1 MVDHESAMQPTQTDK
16 RSGTVTHRLTS
27 STLAI
32 YKAVLALDTIL
43 TKGDKR
49 WLLYVQSCW
58 LLARPIRWTAQ
69 SSTNSCGPPPSS
81 PTDTS
86 GEEKAVRAF
95 KESDI
100 HGICVNDRKSFTSG
114 EFDCTLP
121 TRICVYGD
129 HSFRVFKAC
138 ASSQEHISFR
148 SVCEEQVLDDWI
160 ITARILTDDRI
171 ALISAHNRLCL
182 FNADASVCHST
193 ISCKDFHILYSAF
206 IHEEMNSD
214 AAGAHNGQLV
224 IFGGTVSN
232 YLSIWSPEIPDELP
246 SRMSCATLHKLQGH
260 SGVIFDIKFDG
271 SQQLLCSTSDDR
283 SCRIYRVVFPS
294 SASSQSIGRQKWAG
308 ASFQLL
314 QAVFGHEARVW
325 RVLILANLRLL
336 TIGEDLRLCLWNAA
350 DGGLIKQWSGQHSG
364 LNIWSVTAEQVNQ
377 DWVEIFTGGADGSI
391 IQNGFSTSARNN
403 GGMMGGDTRS
413 SVAPSSKRVRHVA
426 IMEEDQLLIVV
437 DGGLL
442 YSVQVAKGQWTLR
455 WQDVALKQCV
465 ALTSH
470 KGLRKTAIITCTGLV
485 AIYDAG
491 HTAQMKWLVDVS
503 CHCLQALWISGAGQ
517 KAVSLLVSGPSQV
530 FHLLAYDSAK
540 TLLEKTATLRMP
552 QNTWI
557 TAAAQ
562 VEHVLICGDR
572 AGSLRIFQLEE
583 DRWQEGE
590 VLLHVHGDSQVC
602 QVEDSSDGV
611 VVTAG
616 RSGQVICWRLTG
628 SRLDKL
634 RVMQVDKSII
644 EWMSGFVLPA
654 GKVTDLVVLGF
665 RGRKFVA
672 LAMAGQDKV
681 MEVDCGG
688 AHRSNDWAY
697 FTASALARFAFV
709 KTTSVKWRDA
719 QLLSRAAAQRPS
731 LVRVGLHGLQ
741 IWSAGCLQSAEGR
754 GWTLATASEDTSI
767 KIWTVSP
774 LDDMTAAAPPKGL
787 TALLATAQQHLSS
800 VRVLKQS
807 LLMPNSLYRLK
818 SGGQE
823 IIIFSNSLSL
833 SV

>member
-426 IMEEDQLLIVV
+426 IMEEDQLLI
-437 DGGLL
+437 
-442 YSVQVAKGQWTLR
+442 
-455 WQDVALKQCV
+455 
-465 ALTSH
+465 
-470 KGLRKTAIITCTGLV
+470 
-485 AIYDAG
+485 
-491 HTAQMKWLVDVS
+491 MKWLVDVS